1 MMDTEEYV
9 ILRSSEILP
18 PARGDIGRARRS
30 EMFPLEV
37 TQPIVKLEEAELTK
51 RESNDLRRD
60 PRTLAIAKPMPVKLI
75 APVSSTAAPT
85 ATKSWGIDAVRASES
100 PFDGKDVTVA
110 VLDTGIDPNHPAF
123 KGVKQVQKNFTTEAD
138 NDTHGHGTH
147 CAGTIFGQDVN
158 GIRIGIARN
167 IKSALIGKVLGE
179 KGGSSVTIANAIQ
192 WAVQEGANVI
202 SMSLG
207 IDFPGYVD
215 WLVRNQGMDINPAT
229 SQALEEYRA
238 NVNLFTELARVVASQ
253 GAFGQSAIIVAASG
267 NESNRP
273 KYEIAVSPP
282 AAATG
287 IVAVGA
293 LNKSNKGYTVAEFS
307 NNQVNIAAPG
317 VNIISAKAGTSDLV
331 SMSGTSMATPH
342 AAGIAVLWAQRQL
355 KLTGRINNVSLMA
368 QLIASGTFDPLAPHS
383 EEDDV
388 GTGIIQAPLK

>member
-1 MMDTEEYV
+1 
-9 ILRSSEILP
+9 
-18 PARGDIGRARRS
+18 
-30 EMFPLEV
+30 
-37 TQPIVKLEEAELTK
+37 
-51 RESNDLRRD
+51 
-60 PRTLAIAKPMPVKLI
+60 
-75 APVSSTAAPT
+75 
-85 ATKSWGIDAVRASES
+85 
-100 PFDGKDVTVA
+100 
-110 VLDTGIDPNHPAF
+110 
-123 KGVKQVQKNFTTEAD
+123 
-138 NDTHGHGTH
+138 
-147 CAGTIFGQDVN
+147 
-158 GIRIGIARN
+158 

-179 KGGSSVTIANAIQ
+179 GGGSSATIANAIQ

-215 WLVRNQGMDINPAT
+215 YLVHEEGMDINPAT

-238 NVNLFTELARVVASQ
+238 NVNLFTELARVVATQ
-253 GAFGQSAIIVAASG
+253 GPFGQSAIIVSASG

-293 LNKSNKGYTVAEFS
+293 LDKSDQGYTVAEFS

-317 VNIISAKAGTSDLV
+317 VNIVSAKIGTSDLV

-368 QLIASGTFDPLAPHS
+368 QLIASGTFDSLDPGS

>member
-1 MMDTEEYV
+1 MDSKYV
-9 ILRSSEILP
+9 ILHSSEILP
-18 PARGDIGRARRS
+18 PSRGDIGRARRA
-30 EMFPLEV
+30 EVFPLEAA
-37 TQPIVKLEEAELTK
+37 QPIVKLEYAELTK

-60 PRTLAIAKPMPVKLI
+60 PRTLAIAKPMPMKLI
-75 APVSSTAAPT
+75 APVGSLDAPT

-100 PFDGKDVTVA
+100 PFDGTGVTVA

-123 KGVKQVQKNFTTEAD
+123 KGMKLVQKNFTTEID
-138 NDTHGHGTH
+138 NDIHGHGTH

-158 GIRIGIARN
+158 GVRIGIARK
-167 IKSALIGKVLGE
+167 IKCALIGKVLGKE
-179 KGGSSVTIANAIQ
+179 GGSSDTIAKAIQ

-215 WLVRNQGMDINPAT
+215 WLVHDQGMNINPAT

-238 NVNLFTELARVVASQ
+238 NVNLFTELVRVVAAH

-293 LNKSNKGYTVAEFS
+293 LNKSGKGFNVAEFS

-317 VNIISAKAGTSDLV
+317 VNIISAKAGTSGLI

-342 AAGIAVLWAQRQL
+342 AAGIAALWAQRQL

-368 QLIASGTFDPLAPHS
+368 QLIASGTFDSLVPGS